1 VCPNNREALPK
12 RRKKKGAP
20 EEAEPAT
27 PPCTYEKKI
36 AGPAPVPVMEKP
48 DPEKTRAVVESVA

>member
-20 EEAEPAT
+20 EEEPKT
-27 PPCTYEKKI
+27 PACTYEKKI
-36 AGPAPVPVMEKP
+36 AGPAPVPVIERP

>member
-1 VCPNNREALPK
+1 LPK

-20 EEAEPAT
+20 EEEPTT
-27 PPCTYEKKI
+27 PACTYQKKI
-36 AGPAPVPVMEKP
+36 AGPAPVPEMKLP